1 MTRRARRRRPSNP
14 RIRATV
20 AAVDDPV
27 LDGAAVLEI
36 GAGTRYYLAAVL
48 DAVPAIGVAPVEST
62 VAL

>member
-1 MTRRARRRRPSNP
+1 M
-14 RIRATV
+14 

-48 DAVPAIGVAPVEST
+48 DTVPAIGVAPVEST